1 MQYHSGLS
9 IYQMLIE
16 LITVDSSD
24 QQGIYKRELEK
35 LQMRGK
41 AQRVTRRAETRLQN
55 VRITGPKFIEF
66 L

>member
-1 MQYHSGLS
+1 
-9 IYQMLIE
+9 MLIE

-24 QQGIYKRELEK
+24 QQRIDKRELEK